1 MKWPM
6 GAHGKNESE
15 SFSKQGK
22 QEVFIVSWCVTF
34 NIIFK
39 TGFGQFGI
47 LLSDSGHV
55 NLSSAYNG
63 SIQRVFIRPEPN
75 YRIFDDLVVV
85 QVTTKVMSDHLLTRR
100 HQFSTYLLGLAGPE
114 NGIGENTLLYSKGSK
129 MLEKG
134 GKLEIK
140 MAKDL
145 LPIIHARNWSTSS
158 FFLSHTFHRTAI
170 HFHIIQILQMLKHWK
185 LDNIHCADGCLR
197 L

>member
-63 SIQRVFIRPEPN
+63 SIQRIFIRPEPN

-114 NGIGENTLLYSKGSK
+114 NGIGENTLLYNKGSK
-129 MLEKG
+129 MLEIWGNMQIVQSLLRFKIG
-134 GKLEIK
+134 DQNGQWLITNNSCKKLINI
-140 MAKDL
+140 L
-145 LPIIHARNWSTSS
+145 L
-158 FFLSHTFHRTAI
+158 FTFPY
-170 HFHIIQILQMLKHWK
+170 FS
-185 LDNIHCADGCLR
+185 
-197 L
+197 